1 MPIYQLHERTPALD
15 TSAYVAPG
23 APLIGSVRLHAEASV
38 WFNAVL
44 RADNDEI
51 EVGSGSNIQDG
62 AVLHVDPGCPIRIG
76 ERVTIGHQAMIHG
89 CTIGSESLIGM
100 QAILLN
106 QVVIGSHCL
115 VGAGALVT
123 AGTVSPDGSLV
134 LGSPA
139 KVVRSLKPEEIEDLL
154 RAAQSYRERAAQY
167 RAGLIER

>member
-1 MPIYQLHERTPALD
+1 
-15 TSAYVAPG
+15 
-23 APLIGSVRLHAEASV
+23 
-38 WFNAVL
+38 
-44 RADNDEI
+44 
-51 EVGSGSNIQDG
+51 
-62 AVLHVDPGCPIRIG
+62 
-76 ERVTIGHQAMIHG
+76 MIHG

-123 AGTVSPDGSLV
+123 AGTVIPDGSLV

-154 RAAQSYRERAAQY
+154 RAAQSYRDRAVQY